1 MIELISIGI
10 LIFIAWMF
18 YDNSQNRST
27 GRLVAPNLL
36 SVDPDSPWGRTRS
49 MAFAR
54 YGRKCRKCG
63 KKKNLQVHH
72 KTPLSAGGT
81 NDLDNLTI
89 LCSWCH
95 GKVHNKSMRFY
106 DEGVDLSN
114 YGQGAYRTPDSF
126 LIRRIQRAID
136 NKNSLLIDYSD
147 NTSKVTRRRI
157 RPIEL
162 MKKDRR
168 LYLKSYCELRS
179 DDRTFR
185 LDRIRVID
193 SRISEK

>member
-63 KKKNLQVHH
+63 KKKYLQVHH

-136 NKNSLLIDYSD
+136 NKNSLLIDY
-147 NTSKVTRRRI
+147 
-157 RPIEL
+157 
-162 MKKDRR
+162 
-168 LYLKSYCELRS
+168 
-179 DDRTFR
+179 
-185 LDRIRVID
+185 
-193 SRISEK
+193 